1 MQPPPVRS
9 HDPKTNAAKS
19 LLIIRMAFLALLTAL
34 GQAPA
39 VKADPAAARLLIPE
53 RIFDG
58 EKFLADRAVL
68 IGSQGRI
75 SAVGPAERLTS
86 AHPDV
91 PVRRLNGVTLLPGLI
106 EGHSH
111 VLLHP
116 YDETP
121 WNDQVLKESRA
132 ERVVRAVT
140 HLKASLAAGFT
151 TLRDLGTEG
160 AGYADVGLRTALE
173 KGVIAGPRL
182 IVVGPAMV
190 VTGSYGPKGFAPNFR
205 PPLGAEEA
213 DETRVITVARDQIGH
228 GIDWVKVYADYR
240 WGPNGATRPTF
251 SRAELQAIV
260 ATARDA
266 GLPVA
271 AHASSIE
278 GMRRATLAGVRSIE
292 HGDAGTREIFALMAE
307 HGVFFCPTLAA
318 GEAIARYRGWH
329 KGRDPAPE
337 RVRRQHSAFAAA
349 RGAGVKICAGSDAGV
364 FRHGDNTHELEL
376 MVEYGMSPTEA
387 LHAATAVNAEM
398 LNMADRIGRIAPG
411 MAADLVAVRGNPGRD
426 IGDLREVVA
435 VWRDGVCVAAS
446 CP

>member
-1 MQPPPVRS
+1 MQPPPARNQ
-9 HDPKTNAAKS
+9 DPRTNAANPIS
-19 LLIIRMAFLALLTAL
+19 IVRMALLVLLAML
-34 GQAPA
+34 GRPPAIAAAPA
-39 VKADPAAARLLIPE
+39 AERLLIPE

-58 EKFLADRAVL
+58 EKILADRAVL
-68 IGSQGRI
+68 IGPQGRI
-75 SAVGPAERLTS
+75 VAVGPAERLTS
-86 AHPDV
+86 AHPNV
-91 PVRRLNGVTLLPGLI
+91 PVRRLDGVTLLPGLI

-121 WNDQVLKESRA
+121 WNDQVLKESHA

-140 HLKASLAAGFT
+140 HLRASLTAGFT

-160 AGYADVGLRTALE
+160 VGYADVGLRTALE
-173 KGVIAGPRL
+173 KGVIPGPRL

-213 DETRVITVARDQIGH
+213 DGDRVVVVARDQIGH

-251 SRAELQAIV
+251 SLAELQAIV
-260 ATARDA
+260 ATAGDA

-271 AHASSIE
+271 AHASSRE
-278 GMRRATLAGVRSIE
+278 GMRRATLAGVRSVE

-307 HGVFFCPTLAA
+307 HGVFYCPTLSA
-318 GEAIARYRGWH
+318 GEAIARYRGWR

-337 RVRRQHSAFAAA
+337 RVRRQHAAFAAA
-349 RGAGVKICAGSDAGV
+349 RRAGVKICAGSDAGV
-364 FRHGDNTHELEL
+364 FRHGDNARELEL

-398 LNMADRIGRIAPG
+398 LEMADRIGRIAPG
-411 MAADLVAVRGNPGRD
+411 MVADLVAVRGDPTRD
-426 IGDLREVVA
+426 ISVLRHVLA
-435 VWRDGVCVAAS
+435 VWRAGVCVAGS